1 MRTLLPALFLA
12 TSVFGQTP
20 QTTNKAVPEQGPP
33 PKKLSVR
40 PDGHVSAN
48 QDPANPSQFEVRVV
62 KKGDTLSQIAGE
74 VLKNPRLWPQLWEQN
89 EHIINP
95 HWIYPDDKILIRPV
109 VAITEAKPP
118 EPEPPP
124 PPPAPEPEPEPAPR
138 RVLQPPPS
146 PRVAAPTKGTLTVED
161 RRPVTQ
167 VKYSD
172 LYCSGFVR
180 MAPIE
185 KHFMVTARFDANGAV
200 LAAQSDYVYLSHGT
214 EDGVTVGTTY
224 QVVRPTKK
232 LTNPVAHHNAFHD
245 LGMHYLDVAQIRVV
259 VAQPDF
265 SLARITFSCSDA
277 VEVGD
282 LVMPFQQ
289 IVLPPIPRPR
299 PFSPTMTASGGTSG
313 TVVSA
318 NSVLLNFGSAFEGS
332 GIIPGVRNHDL
343 AGLTERGLAPAGSIV
358 YVDVGEFQAVKPGDI
373 FIVYR
378 DFRDDERLF
387 PAPREVERLE
397 HTRTAVG
404 EIIIMKVG
412 ERASAALVSYATDAL
427 VLGDTVERR

>member
-12 TSVFGQTP
+12 TSVFAQTP
-20 QTTNKAVPEQGPP
+20 QTPHKPAPEQGPP

-40 PDGHVSAN
+40 PDGHISAN
-48 QDPANPSQFEVRVV
+48 QDPANPDQFEVRVV
-62 KKGDTLSQIAGE
+62 KKGDTLSQISGE

-124 PPPAPEPEPEPAPR
+124 APAPEPEPEPAPR
-138 RVLQPPPS
+138 RVLQPPPA
-146 PRVAAPTKGTLTVED
+146 PRAPAPTRGTLTVEE

-180 MAPIE
+180 TAKIA
-185 KHFMVTARFDANGAV
+185 KDFKVTARFDANGAV
-200 LAAQSDYVYLSHGT
+200 LAAQSDYVYLSHGS

-224 QVVRPTKK
+224 QVVRPTKT
-232 LTNPVAHHNAFHD
+232 LTNTVHHNNGPHD
-245 LGMHYLDVAQIRVV
+245 LGMHYLDVGQLRVV

-265 SLARITFSCSDA
+265 ALARVTFSCADA

-282 LVMPFQQ
+282 LVIPFQQ
-289 IVLPPIPRPR
+289 IVLPPIPRNR

-313 TVVSA
+313 VIVSA
-318 NSVLLNFGSAFEGS
+318 SSVLLNFGSTFEGS
-332 GIIPGVRNHDL
+332 GIIPGVRGHDL
-343 AGLTERGLAPAGSIV
+343 AGLTERGLAPTGGIV
-358 YVDVGEFQAVKPGDI
+358 YIDVGQFQGVKPGDI

-378 DFRDDERLF
+378 EFSVDERLF
-387 PAPREVERLE
+387 PAPKEVERIE

-404 EIIIMKVG
+404 EVIVMKVG
-412 ERASAALVSYATDAL
+412 ELASTALVSYATDAL